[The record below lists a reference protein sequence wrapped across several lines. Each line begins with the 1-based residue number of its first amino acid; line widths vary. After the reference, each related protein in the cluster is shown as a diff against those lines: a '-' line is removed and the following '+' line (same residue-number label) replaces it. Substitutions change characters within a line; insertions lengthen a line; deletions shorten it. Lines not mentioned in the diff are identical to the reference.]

1 MTVIDKLLTPII
13 NLPDSEGQT
22 ALDAYAKML
31 GIFRFVDLDE
41 NTIEQERLQSALYR
55 VHYSTALEGVDYQF
69 EHVKQLVNNE
79 KQPLEKLEREVMG
92 YHQAEMF
99 LFKRMDL
106 PFDVYMLNDMQQ
118 VFFSKPP
125 EGIKSDLFTS
135 QIYSYQGV
143 DLSLLY
149 DSGMAALCDF
159 LQHDTQWDPITQSW
173 VIHFFVLMTGPWG
186 MANGRVARLL
196 QFNWLLRHNLTLAG
210 LLVLDQQLYKQKEAY
225 RVQCQIAMQKG
236 QDIKLDKP
244 IDFTEYIKFGYKLH
258 KDYLETLQ
266 DNLKNYYT
274 SNTHYNTASPRLKNV
289 INYVF
294 EKAGSINFAS
304 HSGLN
309 ERQQQLMQVLY
320 RQGVI
325 QTKELFDTFDVNRK
339 TLQRDF
345 IELAERGLIKV
356 TGEGR
361 GVKYT
366 LNMGKGLPAK
376 LQRYQAIL

>member
-1 MTVIDKLLTPII
+1 MVIDKLLTPII
-13 NLPDSEGQT
+13 NLPDSEGQS

-41 NTIEQERLQSALYR
+41 NTIEEERLQSALYR

-79 KQPLEKLEREVMG
+79 KQPLEQLEREVMG
-92 YHQAEMF
+92 YHQAEMY

-106 PFDVYMLNDMQQ
+106 PFDVYMINDMQQ

-125 EGIKSDLFTS
+125 EGIKNDLFTS
-135 QIYSYQGV
+135 QIYTYQGV

-149 DSGMAALCDF
+149 DTGMSALCDF
-159 LQHDTQWDPITQSW
+159 LQHDTQWDPLTQSW
-173 VIHFFVLMTGPWG
+173 VIHFFVMMKGPWG
-186 MANGRVARLL
+186 QANGRVARLL

-210 LLVLDQQLYKQKEAY
+210 LLVIEQQLYKHKAVY
-225 RVQCQIAMQKG
+225 ISLCQTAMQKG
-236 QDIKLDKP
+236 KEAKLDRP
-244 IDFTEYIKFGYKLH
+244 IDFTDYIKFGYKFH
-258 KDYLETLQ
+258 KAYLETLQ

-274 SNTHYNTASPRLKNV
+274 NNTHYNTAGPRLKNV

-294 EKAGSINFAS
+294 EKAGSINFES
-304 HSGLN
+304 HQGLN

-366 LNMGKGLPAK
+366 LNMGIPLPAK